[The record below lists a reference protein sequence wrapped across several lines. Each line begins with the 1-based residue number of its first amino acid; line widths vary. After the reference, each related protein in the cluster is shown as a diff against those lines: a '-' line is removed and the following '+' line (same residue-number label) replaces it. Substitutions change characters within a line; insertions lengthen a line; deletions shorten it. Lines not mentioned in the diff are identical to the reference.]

1 MRALP
6 ESFRRQLVHRA
17 RDAGPVG
24 VLAAGIVLALSLV
37 AIWHTGARFWGPCLE
52 SPDPFAWIRYAC
64 FWVVSLTALIQGW
77 TTFEAIYR
85 NDETRFLHP
94 LAPAPDPWHA
104 HVIRRV
110 LGGHLV
116 LLLPAISFMSPLW
129 MTAEAPLAWTAASLV
144 MVPLIAGVLMGTALH
159 LRAGE
164 ESLMPAGRLK
174 ESLSGGAIRPEA
186 ALLFLS
192 PSGAFAIPLILSVA
206 LEFVLRFGME
216 RANWAPTGLF
226 ALGLTG
232 GLVFSWHIGRRVF
245 RHSMDRVLPLFIELE
260 HVPPFR
266 EVQVPGPVW
275 GEAILQVPGA
285 RLKAIARAEVRQLM
299 RRHRILPLLWVGSA
313 VLMVALDSE
322 NSFHDLLM
330 KGIALICYLSTVLNP
345 AFNMHSTEL
354 DHPGLWRSWPL
365 TEGMRTRAQI
375 AVAGYVLTPGAMLGS
390 IGMAL
395 SGVPIAPALALG
407 GRVLMVSLIL
417 AALTIPLARWAGPRS
432 AGVALLSHS
441 AIIGVGLFLLGGL

>member
-1 MRALP
+1 MRALT
-6 ESFRRQLVHRA
+6 ESFGRQLAHRA

-24 VLAAGIVLALSLV
+24 VLAAGLVLTLSLV
-37 AIWHTGARFWGPCLE
+37 AIGYTGARFWAPCLT

-94 LAPAPDPWHA
+94 LAPSPDGWHA
-104 HVIRRV
+104 HAVRRI
-110 LGGHLV
+110 LGVHLG
-116 LLLPAISFMSPLW
+116 LLLPAISFMAPLW
-129 MTAEAPLAWTAASLV
+129 MTAEAPLAWSAASLV
-144 MVPLIAGVLMGTALH
+144 MVPLVAGVLMGTALH

-216 RANWAPTGLF
+216 RANWAPTGVF
-226 ALGLTG
+226 ALGLAG
-232 GLVFSWHIGRRVF
+232 GLIFSWHIGRRVF
-245 RHSMDRVLPLFIELE
+245 RESMDRVLPLFVELE

-266 EVQVPGPVW
+266 ELHAPGPVW
-275 GEAILQVPGA
+275 GESLLRTSQSPIA
-285 RLKAIARAEVRQLM
+285 AIARTELRQLM

-313 VLMVALDSE
+313 VLMVALDAEDSSHE
-322 NSFHDLLM
+322 LLL
-330 KGIALICYLSTVLNP
+330 KGIALTCYLATVLNP
-345 AFNMHSTEL
+345 AFNLHSTEL

-365 TEGMRTRAQI
+365 TEGMRTGAQI
-375 AVAGYVLTPGAMLGS
+375 AVTGYVLTPGAALGS
-390 IGMAL
+390 LGMVL
-395 SGVPIAPALALG
+395 SGVPVAHALALSAC
-407 GRVLMVSLIL
+407 VLMGSMVL
-417 AALTIPLARWAGPRS
+417 ASLTIPLARWAGPRS
-432 AGVALLSHS
+432 GGVALLSHS